1 MAEHYQFTGGQFDP
15 VEQID
20 VLPEQEAVNAKIERS
35 EAEYFESLRKNDR
48 DRVNDT
54 IDFYKKLGLVS
65 EKGAQLA
72 KKLDED
78 QDKRDQAAGAIAA
91 INSPIDYNGLQALL
105 NEEKN
110 IDQQDLEL
118 AKIANSVENETGSYI
133 LSSEIR
139 GLSNRAQ
146 YYFVKETLLRE
157 AKDYKQFKL
166 TARDKVYIT
175 IDTGDGDQLVSY
187 GKIEGIE
194 TRQPQ
199 NSAEA
204 DALDA
209 KIRAEFVSRF
219 AGINKILL
227 QQTVK
232 AEIDAVDFADKGAR
246 DQEFERLAKERD
258 ALTQRESI
266 ITNIRASSPENAR
279 KVLDHEVAIL
289 AATEFEGDM
298 SLARI
303 KMADLLVEMVLKK
316 EITLFEALSLVSHKT
331 AYRGSNKPED
341 MTIFKEWKNLESRL
355 MKANST
361 NMQEEEENTKNAM
374 LAEIEEFKKIEN
386 PTIETR
392 ADFIRGLSL
401 RYPGVAIPEE
411 GYNIVYGYTDDDA
424 MRQKLLRVRKANNG
438 KIPEMY
444 MEGASPTIYKEF
456 ETDIIRNDQAEIG
469 SVSEFSMA
477 TQTFIR
483 NRVANGVELE
493 LGEGKAT
500 TLEYDVLLENASEH
514 FRLDY
519 NAALIAEGDPYKALQ
534 IAKGNLIKNMEN
546 EKYRTEFSR
555 FTYKDDNK
563 NKQDTLVK
571 ALELIKP
578 STGNWRTVKLPVT
591 DEDLQELKDWA
602 EGGGKTPVP
611 SYYATLAFRNGI
623 YAKEFASAQASLHGY
638 KAPEVDTKALEK
650 IPPNV
655 LLLLVKNPTPVKVDI
670 AKVTYEDTLEEN
682 IDNEEYVKQWVKK
695 TNLRPEL
702 LWF

>member
-1 MAEHYQFTGGQFDP
+1 MAEHYQFTGGQYQP

-20 VLPEQEAVNAKIERS
+20 VLPEQQAVNAKIERS

-48 DRVNDT
+48 DKVNDT

-78 QDKRDQAAGAIAA
+78 QDKRDQAAAAIAA
-91 INSPIDYNGLQALL
+91 INSPIDHVGLQALL
-105 NEEKN
+105 NEEEN
-110 IDQQDLEL
+110 INKQDLEL

-146 YYFVKETLLRE
+146 YYFVKDTLLRE
-157 AKDYKQFKL
+157 AKDYKKYKL
-166 TARDKVYIT
+166 TARDTVFIT
-175 IDTGDGDQLVSY
+175 VDTGDGDQLVSY
-187 GKIEGIE
+187 GNVEGA
-194 TRQPQ
+194 RQPQ

-227 QQTVK
+227 QETVK
-232 AEIDAVDFADKGAR
+232 AEIDAVDFADKSQR
-246 DQEFERLAKERD
+246 DTEFETLAKEKD
-258 ALTQRESI
+258 ALIQRESI
-266 ITNIRASSPENAR
+266 ITNIRANPENAR
-279 KVLDHEVAIL
+279 KVLDHEVSIL

-303 KMADLLVEMVLKK
+303 KMGDLLVEMVLNK

-341 MTIFKEWKNLESRL
+341 MTIFKEWKTLESRL
-355 MKANST
+355 MQANST

-392 ADFIRGLSL
+392 ADFIRGLTL

-411 GYNIVYGYTDDDA
+411 GYNIVYGYIDDDA
-424 MRQKLLRVRKANNG
+424 MRQKLLRVRKANDG
-438 KIPEMY
+438 VIPEIY
-444 MEGASPTIYKEF
+444 MEGASPLIYKEF
-456 ETDIIRNDQAEIG
+456 ERDIVRNDQAQIA

-477 TQTFIR
+477 TQNFIR

-500 TLEYDVLLENASEH
+500 TLEYDVLLAAASEE

-519 NAALIAEGDPYKALQ
+519 NAALLAEGDPSKALQ
-534 IAKGNLIKNMEN
+534 IAKGNLVKNMDD
-546 EKYRTEFSR
+546 EKYRTENSVFA
-555 FTYKDDNK
+555 FKDDNK
-563 NKQDTLVK
+563 NKQITLVK

-578 STGNWRTVKLPVT
+578 SSGNWRTVKLPVT
-591 DEDLQELKDWA
+591 DDDLLELKNWA
-602 EGGGKTPVP
+602 EGGGETPVP

-623 YAKEFASAQASLHGY
+623 YAKELASAQASLHGY
-638 KAPEVDTKALEK
+638 KAPEVDTEALEK
-650 IPPNV
+650 IPPSV
-655 LLLLVKNPTPVKVDI
+655 LKLLIKNPTPVKHEI
-670 AKVTYEDTLEEN
+670 AKVTYEDTLEKN
-682 IDNEEYVKQWVKK
+682 ISNEEYVNQWVKK

>member
-1 MAEHYQFTGGQFDP
+1 MAEHYQFTGGQYQP

-20 VLPEQEAVNAKIERS
+20 VLPEQQAVNAKIERS

-48 DRVNDT
+48 DKVNDT

-78 QDKRDQAAGAIAA
+78 QDKRAQAVGAIAA
-91 INSPIDYNGLQALL
+91 INSPIDHVGLQALL

-146 YYFVKETLLRE
+146 YYFVKDTLLRE
-157 AKDYKQFKL
+157 AKDYKKYKL
-166 TARDKVYIT
+166 TARDTVFIT
-175 IDTGDGDQLVSY
+175 VDTGDGDQLVSY
-187 GKIEGIE
+187 GNVEGA
-194 TRQPQ
+194 RQPQ

-227 QQTVK
+227 QETVK
-232 AEIDAVDFADKGAR
+232 AEIDSVDFADKSQR
-246 DQEFERLAKERD
+246 DTEFETLAKEKD
-258 ALTQRESI
+258 ALIQRESI
-266 ITNIRASSPENAR
+266 ITNIRANPENAR
-279 KVLDHEVAIL
+279 KVLDHEVSIL

-303 KMADLLVEMVLKK
+303 KMGDLLVEMVLNK

-341 MTIFKEWKNLESRL
+341 MTIFKEWKTLESRL
-355 MKANST
+355 MQANST

-392 ADFIRGLSL
+392 ADFIRGLTL

-411 GYNIVYGYTDDDA
+411 GYNIVYGYIDDDA
-424 MRQKLLRVRKANNG
+424 MRQKLLRVRKANDG
-438 KIPEMY
+438 VIPEIY
-444 MEGASPTIYKEF
+444 MEGASPLIYKEF
-456 ETDIIRNDQAEIG
+456 ERDIVRNDQAQIA

-477 TQTFIR
+477 TQNFIR

-500 TLEYDVLLENASEH
+500 TLEYDVLLAAASEE

-519 NAALIAEGDPYKALQ
+519 NAALLAEGDPSKALQ
-534 IAKGNLIKNMEN
+534 IAKGNLVKNMDD
-546 EKYRTEFSR
+546 EKYRTENSVFA
-555 FTYKDDNK
+555 FKDDNK
-563 NKQDTLVK
+563 NKQITLVK

-578 STGNWRTVKLPVT
+578 SSGNWRTVKLPVT
-591 DEDLQELKDWA
+591 DDDLQELKVWA
-602 EGGGKTPVP
+602 EGDGKTPVP

-623 YAKEFASAQASLHGY
+623 YAKELASAQASLHGY
-638 KAPEVDTKALEK
+638 KAPEVDTEALEK
-650 IPPNV
+650 IPPSV
-655 LLLLVKNPTPVKVDI
+655 LKLLIKNPTPVKHEI
-670 AKVTYEDTLEEN
+670 AKVTYEDTLEKN
-682 IDNEEYVKQWVKK
+682 ISNEEYVNQWVKK